1 MVEPGEFITRVH
13 YDITLGGIQ
22 KRAARSDDSEFPPE
36 TSKVLTTGLQPQTNF
51 LLSTCRANS
60 SESLSLLCSEAI
72 RAAMFKDRQQSP
84 AEVKKVTIHII
95 EK

>member
-1 MVEPGEFITRVH
+1 MTSLRAESK
-13 YDITLGGIQ
+13 
-22 KRAARSDDSEFPPE
+22 KRAARSDDSEFPPRDLE
-36 TSKVLTTGLQPQTNF
+36 SFNDRAATTNQL

-72 RAAMFKDRQQSP
+72 RAGMFKDRQQSP